1 MAPAYGTSTPIEA
14 ALLDKM
20 TQMQTNMTQMQ
31 TNMTQMQEML
41 QDVCTRDAAR
51 TREFDAV
58 QQTWEQRD
66 ASFLEICSATTG
78 H

>member
-1 MAPAYGTSTPIEA
+1 VAPAYGTSTPIEA

-20 TQMQTNMTQMQ
+20 TQMQANM
-31 TNMTQMQEML
+31 NQMQEML